1 MVTIKA
7 ELVDSEKFYTYI
19 YLPGNDIKAKECEHN
34 GVKVLVDSEGGIYP
48 HNLLLIDAGDNVLAI
63 KVISI
68 TIKPNIPSNKSVL
81 NIICCKEAI
90 DEFAD
95 IYYDIASKLG
105 FHLRFENIDKYI
117 IDHYDIDKDLI
128 EG

>member
-1 MVTIKA
+1 MITIKA
-7 ELVDSEKFYTYI
+7 ELVEKEKYYN
-19 YLPGNDIKAKECEHN
+19 YMNLPGNDIKAIEQEYN
-34 GVKVLVDSEGGIYP
+34 GVKVIVGIEDMCP
-48 HNLLLIDAGDNVLAI
+48 QNLLMIYAGNDALAI

-68 TIKPNIPSNKSVL
+68 TFKPNIPSNKPVL

>member
-1 MVTIKA
+1 MC
-7 ELVDSEKFYTYI
+7 
-19 YLPGNDIKAKECEHN
+19 PQ
-34 GVKVLVDSEGGIYP
+34 
-48 HNLLLIDAGDNVLAI
+48 NLLMIYAGDDALAI

-68 TIKPNIPSNKSVL
+68 TFKPNIPSSMPVL

-95 IYYDIASKLG
+95 IYYDIANKLG

-117 IDHYDIDKDLI
+117 IDHYDISKDLM
-128 EG
+128 ED

>member
-1 MVTIKA
+1 MITIKA
-7 ELVDSEKFYTYI
+7 ELVEKEKYYN
-19 YLPGNDIKAKECEHN
+19 YMNLPGNDIKAIEQEYN
-34 GVKVLVDSEGGIYP
+34 GVKIVVDSESIYP
-48 HNLLLIDAGDNVLAI
+48 QNLLMIYAGDDALAI

-68 TIKPNIPSNKSVL
+68 TFKPNIPSSMLVL

-95 IYYDIASKLG
+95 IYYDIAFKLG
-105 FHLRFENIDKYI
+105 FHLRFENIDKYV
-117 IDHYDIDKDLI
+117 IDHYDIDKDLM

>member
-1 MVTIKA
+1 MITIKA
-7 ELVDSEKFYTYI
+7 ELVEKEKYYN
-19 YLPGNDIKAKECEHN
+19 YMNLPGNDIKAIEQEYN
-34 GVKVLVDSEGGIYP
+34 GVKVIVGIEDMCP
-48 HNLLLIDAGDNVLAI
+48 QNLLMIYAGDDALAI

-68 TIKPNIPSNKSVL
+68 TFKPNIPSSMPVL

-128 EG
+128 DG

>member
-1 MVTIKA
+1 MLTIKA
-7 ELVDSEKFYTYI
+7 ELVEKEKYYN
-19 YLPGNDIKAKECEHN
+19 YMNLPGDDIKAVEQEYN
-34 GVKVLVDSEGGIYP
+34 GVKVIVGIGDMCP
-48 HNLLLIDAGDNVLAI
+48 QNLLMIYAGDDALAI

-68 TIKPNIPSNKSVL
+68 TFKPNIPSSMPVL

-117 IDHYDIDKDLI
+117 IDHYDISKDLM
-128 EG
+128 ED

>member
-1 MVTIKA
+1 MITIKA
-7 ELVDSEKFYTYI
+7 ELVEKEKYYN
-19 YLPGNDIKAKECEHN
+19 YMNLPGDDIKAIEQEYN

-48 HNLLLIDAGDNVLAI
+48 HNLLLIDAGDNVLGI

-68 TIKPNIPSNKSVL
+68 TIKPNIPSSMPVL

-117 IDHYDIDKDLI
+117 IDHYDISKDLM
-128 EG
+128 ED

>member
-7 ELVDSEKFYTYI
+7 ELVKSEYFYDYMN
-19 YLPGNDIKAKECEHN
+19 LPCKDIKAIEEEEYN
-34 GVKVLVDSEGGIYP
+34 GVKVVVDSKNIYP
-48 HNLLLIDAGDNVLAI
+48 QNLLMIYAGDDVLAI

-68 TIKPNIPSNKSVL
+68 TIKPNIPSNKPVL

-95 IYYDIASKLG
+95 IYYDIANKLG

-128 EG
+128 DG

>member
-1 MVTIKA
+1 MITIKA
-7 ELVDSEKFYTYI
+7 ELVEKEKYYN
-19 YLPGNDIKAKECEHN
+19 YMNLPGNDIKAIEQEYN

-48 HNLLLIDAGDNVLAI
+48 HNLLLIDAGDNVLGI

-68 TIKPNIPSNKSVL
+68 TIKPNIPSSMPVL

-95 IYYDIASKLG
+95 IYYDIANKLG

-128 EG
+128 DG

>member
-1 MVTIKA
+1 MITLKA
-7 ELVDSEKFYTYI
+7 KLVEKEKYYN
-19 YLPGNDIKAKECEHN
+19 YMNLPGNDIKAIEQEYN
-34 GVKVLVDSEGGIYP
+34 GVKVIVGIEDMCP
-48 HNLLLIDAGDNVLAI
+48 QNLLMIYAGDDALAI

-68 TIKPNIPSNKSVL
+68 TFKPIPSNKPVL

-117 IDHYDIDKDLI
+117 IDHYDISKDLM
-128 EG
+128 ED

>member
-1 MVTIKA
+1 MITIKA
-7 ELVDSEKFYTYI
+7 ELVEKEKYYN
-19 YLPGNDIKAKECEHN
+19 YMNLPGNDIKAIEQEYN
-34 GVKVLVDSEGGIYP
+34 GVKVIVGIEDMCP
-48 HNLLLIDAGDNVLAI
+48 HNLLLIDAGDDVLAI

-68 TIKPNIPSNKSVL
+68 TIKPNIPSNKPVL

-117 IDHYDIDKDLI
+117 IDHYDISKDLM
-128 EG
+128 ED

>member
-1 MVTIKA
+1 MITLKA
-7 ELVDSEKFYTYI
+7 ELVEKEKYYN
-19 YLPGNDIKAKECEHN
+19 YMNLPGNDIKAIEQEYN
-34 GVKVLVDSEGGIYP
+34 GVKVIVGIESIYP
-48 HNLLLIDAGDNVLAI
+48 QNLLMIYAGDDVLAI

-68 TIKPNIPSNKSVL
+68 TIKPNIPSNKPVL

-117 IDHYDIDKDLI
+117 IDHYDISKDLM
-128 EG
+128 ED